1 MTMARRFAPAAGLCA
16 LLILYSGQ
24 AGNAADQSAGAADA
38 RALTCA
44 QMEQFLKTAKLG
56 RQRTIAVGVT
66 APSRVTLDDGT
77 RQHDAATQ
85 TVDVTKNSFQSAQG
99 TELNF
104 RDSWQ
109 FNVAGYELAKIL
121 ELNMVPPY
129 VERKLSGAPGSLSW
143 WISDAMMEKDR
154 VEKKID
160 PPEPLAWNVQM
171 YAARVFHQL
180 IADSDFNM
188 TNILVTKDWRV
199 WLIDFTRAFRTSKA
213 VQNPARLTKVD
224 RKLLANLRA
233 FTPDQLQKATGRWL
247 AKNQQEAVL
256 ARRDQIVKF
265 FDAEIAAK
273 GETAIVYDFPRTSEP
288 CGTGL
293 T

>member
-1 MTMARRFAPAAGLCA
+1 MKMARRLAPAVVLSALATYVCTATPAAQQAAPAAA
-16 LLILYSGQ
+16 P
-24 AGNAADQSAGAADA
+24 
-38 RALTCA
+38 ALTCA

-56 RQRTIAVGVT
+56 RQKSLSVGVT
-66 APSRVTLDDGT
+66 LPSRVAMDDGKM
-77 RQHDAATQ
+77 QHDAATQ
-85 TVDVTKNSFQSAQG
+85 TVDISKTSHQTSRG

-129 VERKLSGAPGSLSW
+129 VERKLSGASGSLSW

-154 VEKKID
+154 FEKKID
-160 PPEPLAWNVQM
+160 PPDPMAWNLQM
-171 YAARVFHQL
+171 YAARVFHEL

-188 TNILVTKDWRV
+188 TNILIKDWRV
-199 WLIDFTRAFRTSKA
+199 WMIDFSRAFRVSKT
-213 VQNPARLTKVD
+213 VQNPKQLAKID

-233 FTPDQLQKATGRWL
+233 FTLDQLQKAAGRWL
-247 AKNQQEAVL
+247 NKSEIEAVM

-273 GETAIVYDFPRTSEP
+273 GEAAVLYDLSRTSEP

-293 T
+293 Q